1 MRRETG
7 VVAIILAGGR
17 ASRMGGEKPF
27 AMLKGEPLIAHA
39 IERARPHV
47 DEVLISANER
57 ERYRQFGCEVVQDR
71 VSGFQGPLAGVLAGL
86 DWIHM
91 NRIDAKWLA
100 TFPCDAPFF
109 PRDLVPRL
117 CAAAH
122 RANAMIGVAES
133 GGVLHPTFAVWSTI
147 LPVTSD
153 DALRAGASRKMEDF
167 IAMRPHVRV
176 DFPPGDIDPF
186 FNINTPEDLAQ
197 AETMS
202 PPD

>member
-1 MRRETG
+1 MRRQTG
-7 VVAIILAGGR
+7 VVGIVLAGGQ
-17 ASRMGGEKPF
+17 ASRMGGEKPLLP
-27 AMLKGEPLIAHA
+27 LKGEALIAHA
-39 IERARPHV
+39 IERASGQV

-57 ERYRQFGCEVVQDR
+57 ERYRRFACEVVQDR
-71 VSGFQGPLAGVLAGL
+71 ALGQGPLAGVLAGL
-86 DWIHM
+86 DWVHM

-122 RANAMIGVAES
+122 RTGAMIAVAES
-133 GGVLHPTFAVWSTI
+133 AGQLHPTFAVWSTI
-147 LPVTSD
+147 LPVTSA
-153 DALRAGASRKMEDF
+153 DAMRGGAGRKMEDF
-167 IAMRPHVRV
+167 IALRQHVRV
-176 DFPPGDIDPF
+176 NFDAGAVDPF
-186 FNINTPEDLAQ
+186 FNINTPEDLAA